1 MGQPVVVAQ
10 PAGTTAGG
18 YAPGQAM
25 MDTSTE
31 QPIVVPE
38 ASLDEEIATIRVRLG
53 LPGHEAPADVAK
65 KGLQSEDLEIARR
78 ALHAAVLLGSGSSA
92 QAQETANRIRLGKG
106 LPQDWDIQAF
116 ARGRFLE
123 GGSGGRLAS
132 AVIGYHL
139 QPRNV
144 VNDMQSLFDATYR
157 KVYTRDRRGAPMA
170 DRFIVKDVLR
180 VMNDQVWREY
190 TSVREGVRTKLSGS
204 NPRLPGGAATM
215 NYVLGNKK
223 SPLPLLDTQ
232 VNENWLFHGT
242 TRAAAEGIAEN
253 DFRLDLTGSNAGTL
267 YGKGIYLAEN
277 VSKSDE
283 YGEGPKGPAGEEQ
296 MEAGY
301 EADRPKGPPP
311 PLVRES
317 FMLVCRST
325 LGKVLYTDKQ
335 RPDPNDLQKSCT
347 GGEYHCV
354 LGDRLKINGTYRE
367 IVVYSD
373 DQVYPEYIVRY
384 ERIFFHERFAQIFDS
399 MVMRRKAKQF
409 NGPLP
414 EEKKVLE
421 SLWNVFAMPNKG
433 RINKWQLLDLL
444 KAIDQPPENEGADLD
459 DTFAEWNTKGDG
471 WIDWDQFLQE
481 MITRVKD
488 LGDDVL

>member
-1 MGQPVVVAQ
+1 MGQGVAAPYTQAGYVPVGQ
-10 PAGTTAGG
+10 P
-18 YAPGQAM
+18 M
-25 MDTSTE
+25 MDSSAE
-31 QPIVVPE
+31 KPIVVPE
-38 ASLDEEIATIRVRLG
+38 ATLDEEIAAIRAGLG
-53 LPGHEAPADVAK
+53 LPGHEAPADVAT

-78 ALHAAVLLGSGSSA
+78 ALHAATLLGSGSSA
-92 QAQETANRIRLGKG
+92 QAQETAKRIRLGKG
-106 LPQDWDIQAF
+106 LPEDWDMQAF

-123 GGSGGRLAS
+123 GGSGGRQAS
-132 AVIGYHL
+132 AVIAYHQ
-139 QPRNV
+139 QPQSV

-190 TSVREGVRTKLSGS
+190 TSVREGVRTSVGGS
-204 NPRLPGGAATM
+204 NPKIPDGTATM
-215 NYVLGNKK
+215 NYVLRNKA
-223 SPLPLLDTQ
+223 SPLPLLDAQ

-296 MEAGY
+296 MEAGF
-301 EADRPKGPPP
+301 EAPKPKGPPP

-325 LGKVLYTDKQ
+325 LGKVFYTDEQ
-335 RPDPNDLQKSCT
+335 RPDPEKLVKSCT
-347 GGEYHCV
+347 KGGEYQCV
-354 LGDRLKINGTYRE
+354 LGDRLKRNGTYRE

-373 DQVYPEYIVRY
+373 DQVYPEFIVRY
-384 ERIFFHERFAQIFDS
+384 ERIFFHERFAQIFQS
-399 MVMRRKAKQF
+399 MVQRRRAKQF
-409 NGPLP
+409 NGALP

-421 SLWNVFAMPNKG
+421 SLWSVFAMPNKG

-444 KAIDQPPENEGADLD
+444 KAIDQPPENEDGDLD
-459 DTFAEWNTKGDG
+459 DTFAEWNTKQDG
-471 WIDWDQFLQE
+471 WIDWDQFYQE
-481 MITRVKD
+481 MITRVQD
-488 LGDDVL
+488 SGDGRI